1 MNKDS
6 TIFNTH
12 YILAKYFSKK
22 YAICTNS
29 YNSTIISALL
39 TLNLENKFILVNSE
53 YIANIL
59 INLNYRPILVNT
71 INFHVDL
78 NDLVNKIKKYKSYC
92 LILTHNNKL
101 INLDKILHYCIKHN
115 VYIIDDFRKK
125 YSKSIRI
132 IGELSC
138 FSLEEGSFI
147 HAEEGGFIV
156 TDIERFNNK
165 LLSLVGYTNNSK
177 VYNYSY
183 RITKMQCKFIKNL
196 LDK

>member
-12 YILAKYFSKK
+12 YRLAKYFSKK

-39 TLNLENKFILVNSE
+39 TLNLKNKYILVNSE

-59 INLNYRPILVNT
+59 ININYQPILVNT
-71 INFHVDL
+71 SNFHLDI
-78 NDLVNKIKKYKSYC
+78 NDFIGKIKKYKSYC
-92 LILTHNNKL
+92 VILTHNNNL
-101 INLDKILHYCIKHN
+101 INLDKILYYCIKHN
-115 VYIIDDFRKK
+115 LYIIDDFREK
-125 YSKSIRI
+125 YSKSVRM

-138 FSLEEGSFI
+138 FSLEEGSLI

-165 LLSLVGYTNNSK
+165 LSSLIGYMNNPK

-183 RITKMQCKFIKNL
+183 RITKMQCKFLINL